1 MQWNGVS
8 CCEFDGKAMETE
20 TTTWSEFADG
30 WKIFVE
36 QMLALEKRN
45 KSKRAGLW
53 ESLSGIWRRKLP
65 ISVRLFEIQN
75 RLASPYDGH

>member
-1 MQWNGVS
+1 MQWNGVC

-20 TTTWSEFADG
+20 TTWSEFANE

-36 QMLALEKRN
+36 QMLASEKRN

-65 ISVRLFEIQN
+65 IWVRLLEIQN